1 MRPWAAPRPSRC
13 RPCPTM
19 RRDAARPTATETS
32 SPVSTHT
39 HTHTHTHTKMSIK
52 ASQLHFTPLIAQRRP
67 IAPSA
72 LTIYSLHYSSQSSGS
87 VLSSPFQTI
96 TVNAAVLLESC
107 MLTVHE
113 RVRK

>member
-1 MRPWAAPRPSRC
+1 MSECEAMGC
-13 RPCPTM
+13 
-19 RRDAARPTATETS
+19 TS
-32 SPVSTHT
+32 AKQVSAVPNDEEGRGKAYSNGDLFTGQY
-39 HTHTHTHTKMSIK
+39 THTHTKMSIK